1 MLKQNN
7 KLKRIF
13 GFASLGVMVVG
24 SVLGAAF
31 ISLAVKDSF
40 SGEISRNL
48 LAQVSSDSQLQ
59 VQVCADDW
67 VTNKIDLPTPGVSK
81 EECASYAAV
90 QSHSTTTRYIPYT
103 TSPHCTLTEQ
113 LLKSVCRTQPA
124 QQNYQGSIEV
134 LYPNGGEILEVG
146 KTYDIKWRGDKPN
159 AIMRIL
165 LDTKETLS
173 YPTSKPILVI
183 ATRISN
189 SGSVKWTIPDIKPG
203 NYYISMFCMLGDC
216 VDGRWDNSNATF
228 TIVAPSTINKKTF
241 PSGFSVP
248 ATVLSPPPLSGFSV
262 PATVLS
268 PPSLTEQVSQGNKVE
283 ELQVEIQ
290 VLLNQIGSLRN
301 QLSQQKIQSLIEQIR
316 ELQEQLK
323 LSVPLFC
330 TEKWVTVLT
339 DLSTPGVSSGEC
351 ASFASQLSRSTTTR
365 YIPYTTSPH
374 CRLSEQQLKRTCT
387 VIPSIAVIYPN
398 GSGSLWKAGQ
408 IQQISWQYSGDVK
421 SVLLYLDFVNK
432 NGIQTTHHIR
442 KAIPGKEA
450 VSASNENGGNAGLG
464 TYNWEIP
471 SSLIEFADNSTQFRV
486 RIEVD
491 GLVSGVR
498 VNGDSSNDYFNIIF
512 YEPSITVLSPNGGEV
527 WDTTLPLQG
536 NDTFSV
542 HDVSWKTENYPKG
555 MGVDINLFRLKSGWI
570 NGFFQVITFGLA
582 SDYEKVGMLA
592 NNAPNNESG
601 GGSRFFPISPYYL
614 PDGNYFIQVACPSAY
629 GYGQSYGYGYGNTS
643 TCKDDLSDN
652 AFSIINPRPAPPA
665 SITVLSPNGGEVW
678 ETGNILDPATLP
690 TLTWKTENYPKGMG
704 VDINLFRLKSGWI
717 NGFFQVITF
726 GLASDYEQVARFFN
740 NTINNGSRSFNIPVN
755 SVPNGDNYYI
765 QVICPSAYG
774 YGQNYGYGYGG
785 YYCKDD
791 LSDNAFSIINPPPTP
806 PASITVLS
814 PNGGEVWGT
823 GGAEA
828 QNNLPALEKQLLDLY
843 NRRNEYRGIRGIA
856 FSNQISALRAQIED
870 AIKEIHNKTY
880 KIAWAT
886 EDYPKNMGVDVKLLR
901 KKTGLVNGLFQFFTF
916 GLADDYEPGGTLF
929 ANTLNDGEQ
938 SLLLPNTLATGN
950 YLIEVDCP
958 YSYHYGYGYGSSRY
972 FPYGCKKDT
981 SDAPFGI
988 VGEIRGVLKISVAPA
1003 PPDGQTVIAGIS
1015 QFVFAQY
1022 VLNASDSLEDMRLTS
1037 LPLAYNVLKG
1047 SPTDLTN
1054 CYLYDGSTKLNS
1066 SNVKNPS
1073 ATDSSTPFVFDG
1085 AGLVIT
1091 KGTIQNLLLKCNVKS
1106 ASTGAYQ
1113 WGYDNSSSFSAIGL
1127 TSGKSA
1133 DIIENGNPGYVVTA
1147 VTSGALSISED
1158 TKLPYRIV
1166 TPGQTVDLLRLKFT
1180 ATNEDVDVKQL
1191 TLALSDPEFN
1201 SPDNLV
1207 NQEVT
1212 LWDGATR
1219 VGTAFFAS
1227 GDRATSSALVG
1238 FRVPKGGSK
1247 VLTVKGRIA
1256 GIGVSDAMVRSGEFP
1271 KVDYDGGKG
1280 LTATYGIGVYS
1291 GQTVYPTGGATKS
1304 TGVRIMKSYPTVKKV
1319 PLTPVEQILVSGD
1332 HRTLYKFMIYANS
1345 SGDIAQQLF
1354 RFKVTS
1360 YPYINID
1367 NFGLYVFK
1375 DPAFSLLDTSIN
1387 ADGLF
1392 NAGRCSKGLD
1402 SNNTVPIWSSNEAC
1416 GGTPVALVIPDGQ
1429 NRWFKL
1435 VASVSSLAAQGT
1447 SESLEVQMEGDAAYP
1462 VAGMQRIDGIGIND
1476 INNDFIWSPMSNG
1489 KVEWGTLS
1497 KLEGDWTNGYGVPG
1511 LPPTNLA
1518 EETISKSATGG
1529 EFRYGAEQS
1538 VPFAPSATCNFTA
1551 SPSAQTLIPGKTLSL
1566 VKLEWNC
1573 ENVKVGS
1580 CAVNSPAGGP
1590 ECASGASASGSCDLD
1605 FKGKDVG
1612 KYDYRLICNDT
1623 GGVPALFETSVNIKS
1638 FLYET
1643 R

>member
-542 HDVSWKTENYPKG
+542 HDVS
-555 MGVDINLFRLKSGWI
+555 
-570 NGFFQVITFGLA
+570 
-582 SDYEKVGMLA
+582 
-592 NNAPNNESG
+592 
-601 GGSRFFPISPYYL
+601 
-614 PDGNYFIQVACPSAY
+614 
-629 GYGQSYGYGYGNTS
+629 
-643 TCKDDLSDN
+643 
-652 AFSIINPRPAPPA
+652 
-665 SITVLSPNGGEVW
+665 
-678 ETGNILDPATLP
+678 
-690 TLTWKTENYPKGMG
+690 WKTENYPKGMG

-1612 KYDYRLICNDT
+1612 KYDYRLICNDN